1 LNLHTVPLERLAM
14 AGSHDAPPHA
24 LDRPLE
30 VGPEDWTMREFYQMM
45 TALVIPRPIG
55 WMSTVSAS
63 GVRNLAPYS
72 YFNLMGSDPFYVAFG
87 STGVKDSLANLR
99 EVPEFVVNIVTMH
112 LLEEMNFSSGNFP
125 RDEDEYQWAG
135 LTPVPSAKVR
145 PPRVG
150 EAKAHLECEVV
161 QIVTDRNTN
170 IVLGRIVHAHVE
182 PSVWKEG
189 RVDPRLLDPVC
200 RLSGS
205 GYASLGELFSVDRPE
220 WKNVEGTR
228 NREAMPRARKR

>member
-1 LNLHTVPLERLAM
+1 M
-14 AGSHDAPPHA
+14 AGSHNAPPLS
-24 LDRPLE
+24 LDSPLE
-30 VGPEDWTMREFYQMM
+30 VSPEDWQTKDFYHLM
-45 TALVIPRPIG
+45 TSLVIPRPIG
-55 WMSTVSAS
+55 WMSTISGA

-87 STGVKDSLANLR
+87 STGIKDSVTNLR
-99 EVPEFVVNIVTMH
+99 EVPEFVANIVSMH
-112 LLEEMNFSSGNFP
+112 VLEEMNFTSGNFP

-150 EAKAHLECEVV
+150 EARAHLECEMV
-161 QIVTDRNTN
+161 QIVTDRNTH
-170 IVLGRIVHAHVE
+170 IVLGRIVHAHVDQ
-182 PSVWKEG
+182 SVWKEG

-205 GYASLGELFSVDRPE
+205 GYASLGELYNVDRPE
-220 WKNVEGTR
+220 WKSVQGTKT
-228 NREAMPRARKR
+228 REAMPRVKQRNR